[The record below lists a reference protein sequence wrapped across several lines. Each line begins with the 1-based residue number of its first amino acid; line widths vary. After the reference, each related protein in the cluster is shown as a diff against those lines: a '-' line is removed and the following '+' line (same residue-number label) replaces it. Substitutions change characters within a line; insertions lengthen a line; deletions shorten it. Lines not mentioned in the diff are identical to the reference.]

1 MTTAAP
7 PAVSEVL
14 ADRFVKAFTAFVD
27 AVWVEVTGAAQN
39 PHYSSTPALLSWQ
52 TQALPRLEQENS
64 SIQNAWALFQIG
76 ETRTLA
82 QLASDQRFLARRLDG
97 FSLAFAGPDR
107 AESLDKLQTAVV
119 VAAYQLCKAAGI
131 P

>member
-1 MTTAAP
+1 MSSAAP
-7 PAVSEVL
+7 PAVSDVL
-14 ADRFVKAFTAFVD
+14 AERFVKAFADFVD

-39 PHYSSTPALLSWQ
+39 PHYSSTPALLAWQ
-52 TQALPRLEQENS
+52 TQALPQLERDNT
-64 SIQNAWALFQIG
+64 SIQNALVRFQIG
-76 ETRTLA
+76 ETRTLS

-97 FSLAFAGPDR
+97 FSVAFAGPDR
-107 AESLDKLQTAVV
+107 AGTLDQLQTAVV